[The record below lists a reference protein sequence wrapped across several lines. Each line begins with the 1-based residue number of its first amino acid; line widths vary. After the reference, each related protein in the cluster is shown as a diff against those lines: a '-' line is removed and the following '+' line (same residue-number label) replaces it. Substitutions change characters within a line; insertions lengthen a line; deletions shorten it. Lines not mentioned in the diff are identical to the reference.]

1 MMSVV
6 KKITQF
12 YMRKGK
18 KQGHEYSHTLCRHTP
33 KTQNR
38 NTWNPKTETHKHK
51 RKPNQKHKP
60 SGAPSEDIVQNNL
73 T

>member
-12 YMRKGK
+12 YMRKEK
-18 KQGHEYSHTLCRHTP
+18 KQGHDSLIHCVITHL
-33 KTQNR
+33 K
-38 NTWNPKTETHKHK
+38 PKTETHKHK

-60 SGAPSEDIVQNNL
+60 LAGKNKTE
-73 T
+73 

>member
-6 KKITQF
+6 KKTTQF

-18 KQGHEYSHTLCRHTP
+18 KQGHEYSHTLCHHTP

-38 NTWNPKTETHKHK
+38 KTWNLKTETHKHK
-51 RKPNQKHKP
+51 RKPNQKHEPLAGKNKT
-60 SGAPSEDIVQNNL
+60 E
-73 T
+73 

>member
-38 NTWNPKTETHKHK
+38 NTQTQKKTKPETQNLN
-51 RKPNQKHKP
+51 RKK
-60 SGAPSEDIVQNNL
+60 QNYGKLNNK
-73 T
+73 TTKQN

>member
-12 YMRKGK
+12 YIRKGK

-60 SGAPSEDIVQNNL
+60 L
-73 T
+73 TGKNKTE